1 MVPAY
6 HPVQTPAEYYA
17 SYSSS
22 PYRRSIPGA
31 IKNRIAC
38 ITRVLISRARRNVTA
53 VTPEGQGVIAVTAAT
68 ENRALPGHR
77 MMGRAG
83 AFLRCVFGVWLFV
96 FDELPDFTGGA
107 R

>member
-31 IKNRIAC
+31 IKNRIAR
-38 ITRVLISRARRNVTA
+38 ITRVLISHARRNVTA
-53 VTPEGQGVIAVTAAT
+53 VTPEGQGVIAVTP
-68 ENRALPGHR
+68 LPRHR
-77 MMGRAG
+77 VVSQAV
-83 AFLRCVFGVWLFV
+83 AFLHCVFGVWLFV
-96 FDELPDFTGGA
+96 FDELPDFTGNGGA
-107 R
+107 Q